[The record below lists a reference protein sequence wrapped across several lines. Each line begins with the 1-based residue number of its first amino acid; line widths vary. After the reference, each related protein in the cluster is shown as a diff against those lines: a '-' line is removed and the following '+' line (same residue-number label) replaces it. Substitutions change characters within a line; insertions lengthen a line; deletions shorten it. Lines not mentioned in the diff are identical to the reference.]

1 MPWWKSKTPEQM
13 LRENQR
19 MLNRAMR
26 DMDRERQRLESQEK
40 KVVVDIKKQAKA
52 GQMDSVK
59 VMAKDLVRTRQNIK
73 KFMMMKANLQGV
85 SLKIAT
91 MKGQQSMATAMK
103 GVTKAMGKMNKQ
115 MNLPALQ
122 KTMMEFEREMEKMD
136 MKSEMM
142 DEAMEDAMDDGDTEA
157 DTDALVQ
164 QVLAEI
170 GIETAAAMETLP
182 GVGTN
187 VPGVQDANQAGPSA
201 VAVDDDSIE
210 ARLANL
216 RK

>member
-1 MPWWKSKTPEQM
+1 MPWWKSKTPEQL

-19 MLNRAMR
+19 MLQRAMR

-103 GVTKAMGKMNKQ
+103 GVTKAMGKMNKT

-170 GIETAAAMETLP
+170 GIETAAAMESLP
-182 GVGTN
+182 GVNSTTHYDRFW
-187 VPGVQDANQAGPSA
+187 QKIGP
-201 VAVDDDSIE
+201 
-210 ARLANL
+210 L
-216 RK
+216 RKKSAFSA

>member
-1 MPWWKSKTPEQM
+1 MTWTANANASNPKK
-13 LRENQR
+13 
-19 MLNRAMR
+19 
-26 DMDRERQRLESQEK
+26 K
-40 KVVVDIKKQAKA
+40 KVVVDIKKQAKTD
-52 GQMDSVK
+52 QMDSVK

-91 MKGQQSMATAMK
+91 MKGQQSMATVMK

-170 GIETAAAMETLP
+170 GIETAATMETLP

-201 VAVDDDSIE
+201 VIQNELIRYNRNMES
-210 ARLANL
+210 
-216 RK
+216 KG

>member
-1 MPWWKSKTPEQM
+1 MPFWSKKTPAQL

-19 MLNRAMR
+19 VLNRAMR

-40 KVVVDIKKQAKA
+40 KLVVDIKKQAKA
-52 GQMDSVK
+52 GQMDAVK
-59 VMAKDLVRTRQNIK
+59 IMAKDLVRTRQNVK

-91 MKGQQSMATAMK
+91 MKGQQAMAEAMK
-103 GVTKAMGKMNKQ
+103 GVSKAMGKMNKQ
-115 MNLPALQ
+115 MNLPQLQ

-142 DEAMEDAMDDGDTEA
+142 DDMMDDALDDGDTEA
-157 DTDALVQ
+157 ETEQMVE

-170 GIETAAAMETLP
+170 GIETKAAMDGLP
-182 GVGTN
+182 GVGDG
-187 VPGVQDANQAGPSA
+187 VPQSTAVGPAA
-201 VAVDDDSIE
+201 VSVDDDSIE

>member
-1 MPWWKSKTPEQM
+1 
-13 LRENQR
+13 
-19 MLNRAMR
+19 
-26 DMDRERQRLESQEK
+26 
-40 KVVVDIKKQAKA
+40 
-52 GQMDSVK
+52 
-59 VMAKDLVRTRQNIK
+59 
-73 KFMMMKANLQGV
+73 
-85 SLKIAT
+85 
-91 MKGQQSMATAMK
+91 MK
-103 GVTKAMGKMNKQ
+103 GVTKAMGKMNKT

-170 GIETAAAMETLP
+170 GIETAAAMESLP
-182 GVGTN
+182 GVGVTT
-187 VPGVQDANQAGPSA
+187 PGVQQSNTAGPSA

>member
-1 MPWWKSKTPEQM
+1 MPFWNRKTPEQM

-19 MLNRAMR
+19 LLNRTIR
-26 DMDRERQRLESQEK
+26 DLEREKQRLETQEK
-40 KVVVDIKKQAKA
+40 KVTADIKKQAKA

-59 VMAKDLVRTRQNIK
+59 IMAKDLVRTRQNIK
-73 KFMMMKANLQGV
+73 KFMMMKANVQGV
-85 SLKIAT
+85 SLKIAS

-103 GVTKAMGKMNKQ
+103 GVTSAMSKMNKQ

-136 MKSEMM
+136 MKSEVM
-142 DEAMEDAMDDGDTEA
+142 DEVMDDAMDDGETEA
-157 DTDALVQ
+157 DTENLVN

-170 GIETAAAMETLP
+170 GIETTAAMEGLP
-182 GVGTN
+182 GVSSAL
-187 VPGVQDANQAGPSA
+187 PGAEAQPVVS
-201 VAVDDDSIE
+201 VDDDSIE

>member
-1 MPWWKSKTPEQM
+1 MPWWKSKTPAQL

-19 MLNRAMR
+19 VLNRAMR

-40 KVVVDIKKQAKA
+40 KLVVDIKKQAKA
-52 GQMDSVK
+52 GQMDAVR
-59 VMAKDLVRTRQNIK
+59 VMAKDLVRTRQNVK

-91 MKGQQSMATAMK
+91 MKGQQSMAEAMK
-103 GVTKAMGKMNKQ
+103 GVSKAMGKMNKQ
-115 MNLPALQ
+115 MNLPQLQ

-136 MKSEMM
+136 MKAEMM
-142 DEAMEDAMDDGDTEA
+142 DDMMDDALDDGDTEA
-157 DTDALVQ
+157 EQEQLVN

-170 GIETAAAMETLP
+170 GIETKAAMDNLP
-182 GVGTN
+182 GVGDGIPTSST
-187 VPGVQDANQAGPSA
+187 VTAGPTP